1 MKVKAKDIAKAAGV
15 STTAVSLVMN
25 GKDSRI
31 SEATR
36 EEVLRIAR
44 EMKFQGEISVRPGS
58 QRTKTLGLV
67 LPDLEG
73 PVFRVWMNK
82 IQEYAFQKGYTV
94 FCCTCG
100 DDAVRCGTILESL
113 AVKNVDGLVITVP
126 STLEKEDVLTRT
138 LHTLQ
143 DNGVPFVLL
152 DRAVYSIFSDF
163 VTSDNKY
170 GGRIAVEKLF
180 QAGASRIGCVLG
192 PEQVY
197 TTKKRFQGF
206 QEGMALH
213 KAPYREQDVY
223 HGSFTVQD
231 GKKAFALLMAQG
243 CDGLFVENERMTQG
257 VLEAAAEQGLQIGQ
271 NLRAGSVRSSGDRA
285 GHHHPAEPD
294 PYGRK
299 SGRPSDRAGGRARN
313 TDAPG
318 EFLCYTDSG
327 RRTERKDGHLIFI
340 KRETC
345 ARFLMDPLDSWAET

>member
-36 EEVLRIAR
+36 EKILRIAR

-82 IQEYAFQKGYTV
+82 VQEYAFQKGYTV

-170 GGRIAVEKLF
+170 GGRIAVEKLL

-192 PEQVY
+192 PERVY

-213 KAPYREQDVY
+213 KASYREQDVY

-231 GKKAFALLMAQG
+231 GKKAFALLIAQG

-257 VLEAAAEQGLQIGQ
+257 VLEAAAEQGLQIGRDLKLAAYDHPGTEPVITIRQ
-271 NLRAGSVRSSGDRA
+271 NLTLMAEKAVDRLIERVE
-285 GHHHPAEPD
+285 EPETQM
-294 PYGRK
+294 PPGNFYVT
-299 SGRPSDRAGGRARN
+299 P
-313 TDAPG
+313 TVEDAQS
-318 EFLCYTDSG
+318 E
-327 RRTERKDGHLIFI
+327 RTG
-340 KRETC
+340 T
-345 ARFLMDPLDSWAET
+345 